1 MIQTAISGMDTKIS
15 AFNEAVKAKTEA
27 EKMLP
32 EALKG
37 LTIMIKDVIQTE
49 FQAGKSKEQ
58 LRIDLDALSQTFQGL
73 NIDVTKL
80 KDFVDTLVAPVSG
93 DLGGLVKRYGIGG
106 MVKRYP
112 YGGSIS
118 GPSHSGGGVNA
129 ELEGGEYVMRKSAVD
144 RYGSAFMNAVNT
156 GQLGSGNQQPIQV
169 NIYDGTGQQIS
180 EYDSALRVEI
190 NQRANRYHEFPA
202 VAM

>member
-1 MIQTAISGMDTKIS
+1 MAHPTQVEG
-15 AFNEAVKAKTEA
+15 EC
-27 EKMLP
+27 
-32 EALKG
+32 
-37 LTIMIKDVIQTE
+37 
-49 FQAGKSKEQ
+49 
-58 LRIDLDALSQTFQGL
+58 
-73 NIDVTKL
+73 
-80 KDFVDTLVAPVSG
+80 
-93 DLGGLVKRYGIGG
+93 
-106 MVKRYP
+106 
-112 YGGSIS
+112 
-118 GPSHSGGGVNA
+118 
-129 ELEGGEYVMRKSAVD
+129 ELEGGEYVIRKSAVD

>member
-15 AFNEAVKAKTEA
+15 AFNKAVKAKTEA

-93 DLGGLVKRYGIGG
+93 DLKGLVKRYGIRG
-106 MVKRYP
+106 MMKLYP

-144 RYGSAFMNAVNT
+144 RYGSAFRMPSILVSLV
-156 GQLGSGNQQPIQV
+156 QEISNQFRSTSMMEQ
-169 NIYDGTGQQIS
+169 YS
-180 EYDSALRVEI
+180 KSANMIRL
-190 NQRANRYHEFPA
+190 
-202 VAM
+202 